1 MKDGDASDTAVYY
14 FEAASRVIA
23 LQEAGLPI
31 DENLARE
38 FTETVQRTHS
48 NYFDDAM
55 SFDDL
60 IAAR

>member
-1 MKDGDASDTAVYY
+1 
-14 FEAASRVIA
+14 VIA
-23 LQEAGLPI
+23 LQEAGLPV

-48 NYFDDAM
+48 NYFDEAM

-60 IAAR
+60 LAAR